1 MKAKVKVA
9 SIILALVAITLIGYF
24 AGCGEQRLLTSVGP
38 TEKEE
43 VKNQAAKDM
52 KTVLRRRVPGDKQIT
67 NILRTKDE
75 SGTPLKEEITYPR
88 NWREIVTDG
97 LVLRPDPKAEKGPI
111 LRRDNLEGFVQME
124 NHLMQPACY
133 LLI

>member
-75 SGTPLKEEITYPR
+75 SGISSADEEVLEESKVIFNDGHIDYER
-88 NWREIVTDG
+88 FGRDVDGDQFSLYERETVYS
-97 LVLRPDPKAEKGPI
+97 VKG
-111 LRRDNLEGFVQME
+111 G
-124 NHLMQPACY
+124 
-133 LLI
+133 